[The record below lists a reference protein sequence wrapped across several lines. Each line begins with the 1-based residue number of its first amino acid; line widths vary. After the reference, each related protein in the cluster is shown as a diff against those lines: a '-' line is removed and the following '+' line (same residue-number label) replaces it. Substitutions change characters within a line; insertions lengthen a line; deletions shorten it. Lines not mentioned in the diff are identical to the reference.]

1 MALPFVDRSSSSL
14 PIDIVGPSSWQKWL
28 KAQDASRR
36 AWLESTGVAGK
47 AGDFAVLPG
56 ADGKVAGAVLVLST
70 RPSLWDFGSLA
81 IRLPAGT
88 WHLASD
94 TAPVSP
100 TDAAVAIGLGTW
112 RFERYRSKKA
122 NPSLARVV
130 WPAGAD
136 KARATAA
143 IEAIS
148 MARDLITTPS
158 SDMGPAELAAAA
170 QLLAK
175 KHKAKIKVIVGD
187 DLLKQNYPM
196 VHAVG
201 RASVRAPRLI
211 DLTWGK
217 AGDPKVTLVG
227 KGVCFDTGGL
237 DLKPASGMLNMK
249 KDMGG
254 AATVMAV
261 ASMVMAAKLP
271 VRLRLLVPAVENS
284 VSGNAFRPM
293 DVVPTRKGLTVE
305 IGNTDAEG
313 RLILCDALH
322 EGASEKPT
330 MMVDCATLTGAA
342 RVALG
347 TDLPALFCNDDE
359 LARDLIEAGD
369 TVTDPMW
376 RLPLFG
382 GYRRL
387 LESKVA
393 DINNAPGVAFG
404 GAITAALYLKEFVP
418 DDVPWAHFDM
428 MAWNNMSRPAAPKAA
443 KPKPP
448 APSSPRSRSGF
459 HNSHV
464 TVFRTAR
471 ILRAHDSE
479 RAGCARSGRQ
489 DLVFSAPRRLSRLG
503 RR

>member
-14 PIDIVGPSSWQKWL
+14 PIEILAPSSWRNWL
-28 KAQDASRR
+28 KEQDAPRR
-36 AWLESTGVAGK
+36 AWLQSTGIDGK

-56 ADGKVAGAVLVLST
+56 SDGKVSSAVLVLST
-70 RPSLWDFGSLA
+70 RPSLWDFGALA

-88 WHLASD
+88 WHLVGD
-94 TAPVSP
+94 PAPVSP
-100 TDAAVAIGLGTW
+100 TDVAVAIGLGTW
-112 RFERYRSKKA
+112 RFDRYRSKKA
-122 NPSLARVV
+122 KPSETKIV

-170 QLLAK
+170 QALAK
-175 KHKAKIKVIVGD
+175 KHKAKISVIVGD
-187 DLLKQNYPM
+187 DLLKKNYPM

-211 DLTWGK
+211 DLTWGRPR
-217 AGDPKVTLVG
+217 DPKVTLVG

-237 DLKPASGMLNMK
+237 DLKPASGMLNMT

-254 AATVMAV
+254 AATMMAV

-347 TDLPALFCNDDE
+347 TDLPALFCNDDD
-359 LARDLIEAGD
+359 LAGDLIAAGD
-369 TVTDPMW
+369 AVTDPMW
-376 RLPLFG
+376 RMPLFG

-393 DINNAPGVAFG
+393 DINNAPSVAFG

-428 MAWNNMSRPAAPKAA
+428 MAWNNMSRPGRPEGGEAQAARAIFAA
-443 KPKPP
+443 IEK
-448 APSSPRSRSGF
+448 
-459 HNSHV
+459 
-464 TVFRTAR
+464 R
-471 ILRAHDSE
+471 ITK
-479 RAGCARSGRQ
+479 
-489 DLVFSAPRRLSRLG
+489 
-503 RR
+503 

>member
-1 MALPFVDRSSSSL
+1 MSMALPFVDRSPSSL
-14 PIDIVGPSSWQKWL
+14 PIQIVGQSSWRKWL
-28 KAQDASRR
+28 KEQSAARR
-36 AWLESTGVAGK
+36 GWLESTGVTGK
-47 AGDFAVLPG
+47 AGDLAVLPG
-56 ADGKVAGAVLVLST
+56 RDGKAAGAVLVLSAK
-70 RPSLWDFGSLA
+70 PGLWDFGGLA
-81 IRLPAGT
+81 TRLPAGT
-88 WHLASD
+88 WRLASD

-112 RFERYRSKKA
+112 RFERYRTSKGKA
-122 NPSLARVV
+122 GAKIV
-130 WPAGAD
+130 WPQGAD
-136 KARATAA
+136 KARATAM
-143 IEAIS
+143 IEAIAL
-148 MARDLITTPS
+148 ARDLITTPS

-170 QLLAK
+170 QNLAK
-175 KHKAKIKVIVGD
+175 THKARIKVIVGD

-201 RASVRAPRLI
+201 RASSRAPRLI

-217 AGDPKVTLVG
+217 ESDPKVTLVG

-237 DLKPASGMLNMK
+237 DLKPASGMLMMK

-261 ASMVMAAKLP
+261 AAMVMSAKLP

-293 DVVPTRKGLTVE
+293 DVVPTRKGITVE

-347 TDLPALFCNDDE
+347 TDLPALFCNDDA
-359 LARDLIEAGD
+359 LADDLIDAGKA
-369 TVTDPMW
+369 VTDPMW
-376 RLPLFG
+376 RMPLFA

-387 LESKVA
+387 LDSKVA

-428 MAWNNMSRPAAPKAA
+428 MAWNNSSRPGRPEGGEAQAARAIFAAIEKRVKA
-443 KPKPP
+443 
-448 APSSPRSRSGF
+448 
-459 HNSHV
+459 
-464 TVFRTAR
+464 
-471 ILRAHDSE
+471 
-479 RAGCARSGRQ
+479 
-489 DLVFSAPRRLSRLG
+489 
-503 RR
+503 